1 MFNLN
6 ALARELKTAQDEV
19 RQIAPFTGRI
29 DGFDEAAG
37 YAVARIVHEAR
48 LREGHRPVGR
58 KIGFTNR
65 NIWAEYGV
73 YAPIW
78 GYVYDTT
85 VTSLAQPLGRCRIAP
100 LAQPRIEPEIV
111 LHFAQAPPVTR
122 DPGAILAC
130 IDWIA
135 HGLEIVQSH
144 FPDWRFAAADTIA
157 DNGLHGRLLVGPQR
171 RVAELGSDAAQRLE
185 RFAIELLRDGVR
197 RDTGTGANVLD
208 GPLQAVA
215 HLLAVLDA
223 SSAPPLAAGEL
234 VSTGTLTRAWPIAAG
249 ETWSTRIEGIDL
261 PGMTATFE
269 R

>member
-29 DGFDEAAG
+29 DGFNEAAG
-37 YAVARIVHEAR
+37 YEVARIIHEAR

-65 NIWAEYGV
+65 NIWPEYGV
-73 YAPIW
+73 YAPVW
-78 GYVYDTT
+78 GYVYDST
-85 VTSLAQPLGRCRIAP
+85 VSNFADARATCRIGR
-100 LAQPRIEPEIV
+100 LAEPRIEPEIV
-111 LHFAQAPPVTR
+111 LHFAAAPPAGG
-122 DPGAILAC
+122 DPQAILAC
-130 IDWIA
+130 VDWIA
-135 HGLEIVQSH
+135 HGFEIVQSH
-144 FPDWRFAAADTIA
+144 FPGWKFAAADTIA
-157 DNGLHGRLLVGPQR
+157 DGGLHGRLLIGPRR
-171 RVAELGSDAAQRLE
+171 RVTGPGGDVAARLE
-185 RFAIELLRDGVR
+185 RFTVELRCGGEL

-215 HLLAVLDA
+215 HLLSVLDR
-223 SSAPPLAAGEL
+223 SGAPPLVAGEI
-234 VSTGTLTRAWPIAAG
+234 VSTGTLTRALPIAAG

-261 PGMTATFE
+261 PGLTATFE

>member
-37 YAVARIVHEAR
+37 YKVARIIHEAR
-48 LREGHRPVGR
+48 LREGRRPVGR

-65 NIWAEYGV
+65 NIWPEYGV

-78 GYVYDTT
+78 GYVYDAT
-85 VTSLAQPLGRCRIAP
+85 VTYAAAARAACRIGR
-100 LAQPRIEPEIV
+100 LAEPRIEPEIV
-111 LHFAQAPPVTR
+111 LHFAAAPPAGG
-122 DPGAILAC
+122 DPQAVLAC
-130 IDWIA
+130 VDWIA
-135 HGLEIVQSH
+135 HAFEIVQSH
-144 FPDWRFAAADTIA
+144 FPGWRFAAADTIA
-157 DNGLHGRLLVGPQR
+157 DGALHGLLLIGPPR
-171 RVAELGSDAAQRLE
+171 RIGELGADVATRLE
-185 RFAIELLRDGVR
+185 RFAIELLREDEL
-197 RDTGTGANVLD
+197 RDSGTGANVLD

-215 HLLAVLDA
+215 HLVATLDRNG
-223 SSAPPLAAGEL
+223 APPLAAGEI
-234 VSTGTLTRAWPIAAG
+234 VSTGTLTRALPIAAS

-261 PGMTATFE
+261 PGLTATFE

>member
-37 YAVARIVHEAR
+37 YAVARIIHEAR
-48 LREGHRPVGR
+48 VREGRRPIGR

-65 NIWAEYGV
+65 NIWPEYGV

-85 VTSLAQPLGRCRIAP
+85 VTHVADAHAVCRIGG
-100 LAQPRIEPEIV
+100 LAEPRIEPEIV
-111 LHFAQAPPVTR
+111 LHFASAPPVAS
-122 DPGAILAC
+122 DPQAILAC

-135 HGLEIVQSH
+135 HGFEIVQSH
-144 FPDWRFAAADTIA
+144 FPGWRFAAADTIA
-157 DNGLHGRLLVGPQR
+157 DGALHGLLLVGPPR
-171 RVAELGSDAAQRLE
+171 RVGALGADVAARLE
-185 RFAIELLRDGVR
+185 RFTIELLRAGELR
-197 RDTGTGANVLD
+197 ERGTGANVLD

-215 HLLAVLDA
+215 HLVAVLAA
-223 SSAPPLAAGEL
+223 SGAPPLAAGEI
-234 VSTGTLTRAWPIAAG
+234 VSTGTLTRALPIAAG
-249 ETWSTRIEGIDL
+249 ETWSTRIGGIDL
-261 PGMTATFE
+261 PGITATFQ